1 MILLPLFVLAIV
13 IISFVWYHSTFRYW
27 DKLGI
32 PNVRGFFSGSLGGII
47 RMKTNFGFHLKK
59 VYLDPKFEN
68 APVVGVYILH
78 RPALLIRDPEML
90 KSIFIKKFDNFRN
103 HFAQPDPHFDL
114 VGSKAMIFSR
124 GKHWRRI
131 RSKLSTVFTGSKI
144 RQMYPLLQEVGA
156 NLERRLRQKGKR
168 FVAEMRELSAL
179 YSIDT
184 NNSTIFGVSSN
195 ALDNPKDEFAND
207 IRKIAVGD
215 WRQSIRYA
223 FIYFLPQLVGAF
235 KLKLIAQETED
246 FLRTTMTK
254 LICERERTCLQ
265 RNDIIDAFVEMK
277 KEATAEGENMSTFMN
292 TLTGLTWSFM
302 FAGFDTSA
310 STMSSALLELAKHPD
325 VQNKLRTE
333 IEHAIC
339 QNNDKL
345 SYEALN
351 NLKYLDMVVREAL
364 RMYPA
369 LAITERE
376 HSADNKGNL
385 FSLKP
390 YFDYNL
396 PDGMAVMISIS
407 GMHYDPKHWP
417 NPNVFDPDRFS
428 MKNRQSRHPMLFL
441 SFGQGPRNCIGF
453 RLGLLQ
459 VKIGLIACLK
469 NHYVKLCDRTNLS
482 QHLDPRTIV
491 LQIEGGITLEMVN
504 DDKCLKK
511 LNVMTRYG
519 PINKCCGVSD

>member
-1 MILLPLFVLAIV
+1 MIKPQLDVLIIVEGSQNEKLEVANITNMDFCSFLEGKGAFKIMELWRNELMRSSNVPKKCPLKKGTVLNVNKFNINPDNFPPYVPEAGLRLQAILKERSVVLLTLNIHGVV
-13 IISFVWYHSTFRYW
+13 KYKKSSRM
-27 DKLGI
+27 
-32 PNVRGFFSGSLGGII
+32 RGGSLGGII

-124 GKHWRRI
+124 
-131 RSKLSTVFTGSKI
+131 GSKI

-428 MKNRQSRHPMLFL
+428 MKNRQS
-441 SFGQGPRNCIGF
+441 
-453 RLGLLQ
+453 
-459 VKIGLIACLK
+459 
-469 NHYVKLCDRTNLS
+469 
-482 QHLDPRTIV
+482 
-491 LQIEGGITLEMVN
+491 
-504 DDKCLKK
+504 
-511 LNVMTRYG
+511 
-519 PINKCCGVSD
+519 